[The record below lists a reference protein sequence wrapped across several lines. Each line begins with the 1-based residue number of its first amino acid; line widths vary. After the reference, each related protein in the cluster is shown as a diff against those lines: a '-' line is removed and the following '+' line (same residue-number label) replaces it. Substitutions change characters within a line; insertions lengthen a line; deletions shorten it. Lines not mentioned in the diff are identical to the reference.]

1 MAWAEWSNIT
11 IPSDTWTDV
20 EQQSTYLV
28 AQNDE
33 IITDQSGNTIFSQGG
48 MGGGVAWTD
57 IT

>member
-1 MAWAEWSNIT
+1 MAWSD
-11 IPSDTWTDV
+11 IPINDTEWTDV
-20 EQQSTYLV
+20 EQQDYLV
-28 AQNDE
+28 AQSDE